1 MKKEEDDDEN
11 KIIKF
16 VQSKGD
22 DDVIGFSLSTFFHSL
37 RYELS
42 TAKKVKDDFFRDI
55 RAID

>member
-22 DDVIGFSLSTFFHSL
+22 DDVIGFSLSSSFFTTFAKFSSL
-37 RYELS
+37 IGGL
-42 TAKKVKDDFFRDI
+42 
-55 RAID
+55 